1 MIADISHKEAGLQP
15 PGSAA
20 VDMDVDCR
28 NAKTSAGS
36 QENDMALAVKFRRP
50 GWKATVMV
58 AASDGVIGTAGP
70 SPSSPE
76 ADEMALATRYQNSEW
91 VAAVTERV
99 TSMGGGMGAIC
110 PTLISPAARFGAD
123 GAASVVA
130 DAEAVASSDR
140 VIFDSCCCR

>member
-1 MIADISHKEAGLQP
+1 
-15 PGSAA
+15 
-20 VDMDVDCR
+20 
-28 NAKTSAGS
+28 
-36 QENDMALAVKFRRP
+36 MALAVKFRRP

-140 VIFDSCCCR
+140 VIFDLCCCR